1 LQRISD
7 AEPNATLFNDQQDE
21 VSPSAIF
28 QLNQQLLKQQ
38 ETKEKSR
45 FALGVSVCVIDLFL
59 VDVLQTTIR
68 DTMRELE
75 KESQRQGSFVCRQIN
90 PPFVNALFW
99 G

>member
-7 AEPNATLFNDQQDE
+7 AEPNATLFNHQQDE

-38 ETKEKSR
+38 ETKEKSW
-45 FALGVSVCVIDLFL
+45 FVLGVSVYVIVLFL

-75 KESQRQGSFVCRQIN
+75 RESQRQGSFVCRQIN
-90 PPFVNALFW
+90 PAFVIAFFW